1 MFLGTVLD
9 GRKIKFFCSDKHLTT
24 DKTRLNAKII
34 EFIRGIIKE
43 GIEVGNIDVVED
55 NEPLTFNLDNYTF

>member
-9 GRKIKFFCSDKHLTT
+9 GRKIKFFCSDKHLTI
-24 DKTRLNAKII
+24 DKTILNTKTI
-34 EFIRGIIKE
+34 EFIRKQIKE
-43 GIEVGNIDVVED
+43 GIEAGNIDIVEN

>member
-9 GRKIKFFCSDKHLTT
+9 GRKIKFFCSDKHLTI
-24 DKTRLNAKII
+24 DKTRLNTKTI
-34 EFIRGIIKE
+34 EFIRKQIKE
-43 GIEVGNIDVVED
+43 GILSGNIDQFED